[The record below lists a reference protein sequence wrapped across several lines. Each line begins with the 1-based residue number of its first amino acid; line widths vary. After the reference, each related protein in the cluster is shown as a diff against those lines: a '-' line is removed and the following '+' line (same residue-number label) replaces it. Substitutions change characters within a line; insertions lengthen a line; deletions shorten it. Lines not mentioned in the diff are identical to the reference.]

1 MAVYRPGRLYRKL
14 PDIPKPLFM
23 VTTANIG
30 TMNDDQVRSIV
41 INRGK
46 QDNKGGVNPST
57 VEIALAANQV
67 AKAGEAIDV
76 RLTGLAATALA
87 ARFATD
93 PNTAGYI
100 APRFHGRV
108 GMQKM
113 EDHGKLPF
121 NTIYGASWSA
131 QLSYSPD
138 VHALASG
145 TTILLLL
152 QRILEPAY
160 LAPRITVLNQ
170 GTLDRLFGAVE
181 GKYSDLI
188 GKFAADIG
196 ILVRDRR
203 AGELEILSL
212 GHRRDN
218 ALAAVA
224 TSIPL
229 TRSQA
234 ISPAEWVQPNE
245 GPPVAYRL
253 TRRDNLNVLQ
263 TSIIGATDGSE
274 PIEDVD
280 WTYFREYSDQWRYIH
295 AMRAA
300 GFDDRFRIDSVT
312 VDLLHLL
319 NSPYQNHWDQ
329 AGYLLK
335 LQPGDPVFLSADW
348 PTPLRGIH
356 FAEGIREEISKDK
369 WELTLNLIRFREVVG
384 EETPSIPARVW
395 NSAAY
400 PWDTETRKWD
410 QA

>member
-1 MAVYRPGRLYRKL
+1 MAIFKPGRLYRKL

-30 TMNDDQVRSIV
+30 TLNDDQIRSII

-46 QDNKGGVNPST
+46 ADNSGGVHPST

-67 AKAGEAIDV
+67 AKAGEVIDV

-87 ARFATD
+87 ARFAGD
-93 PNTAGYI
+93 PDTAGYI

-108 GMQKM
+108 GMQQM
-113 EDHGKLPF
+113 EDHGRVPF
-121 NTIYGASWSA
+121 NTVFGASWSA
-131 QLSYSPD
+131 QLSHSPD
-138 VHALASG
+138 RYALDSG
-145 TTILLLL
+145 TAIQLLLE
-152 QRILEPAY
+152 RILEPTY
-160 LAPRITVLNQ
+160 LAPRITVLSQ

-181 GKYSDLI
+181 GTYSDLI

-212 GHRRDN
+212 AYRRDTT
-218 ALAAVA
+218 LAAVP

-253 TRRDNLNVLQ
+253 TRRDNLNVIQ
-263 TSIIGATDGSE
+263 TSIIGAADGSE

-295 AMRAA
+295 AMRAS
-300 GFDDRFRIDSVT
+300 GFDDRFRVETVT

-335 LQPGDPVFLSADW
+335 MQHGDPVFLSADW

-356 FAEGIREEISKDK
+356 FAEGIREEITKDK
-369 WELTLNLIRFREVVG
+369 WEITLNLIRFREIVG
-384 EETPSIPARVW
+384 EETVPVPARVW
-395 NSAAY
+395 NGADQA
-400 PWDTETRKWD
+400 WDTETRKWD
-410 QA
+410 EA